1 MLERPKKRY
10 TAVTATLFGML
21 ALLALAM
28 WGCGTSGYDNPN
40 AGITTTQTPTA
51 LIEAATLKQWVDEG
65 KVNNQ
70 DTATRDKVVVLEVT
84 TSAAYATSH
93 IPGSLLMNSGGEL
106 TMTRLEGV
114 APISTMIL
122 DGNTMDTLI
131 KKSGINGNTTVV
143 FSVSKNGSWMNI
155 ARAYFTFRYW
165 GFPKERLKVLNGGD
179 NAWEDAGNTLD
190 AVAPTVAAST
200 YSVRSNAA
208 MQTDLRYSIGQMIK
222 LVDDINLGTV
232 TTAATGVSILD
243 VRGGAPTTYVANA
256 TVDDF
261 AQYGDAIA
269 GKTTRFKSIA
279 DLTTRLTAM
288 GVTSAKSRTY
298 VYCASGMRAAVPFF
312 VLDGVMG
319 WPVTMYD
326 GSWNQWSAYT
336 TANLPNSA
344 TAAWRI
350 DTNTSGTTL
359 PRTTGSSLTGTLTLD
374 PASSIMYTSITD
386 PRANQILNDDVNYF
400 NAGTTTTTSSGGS
413 SGGSSSGC

>member
-84 TSAAYATSH
+84 DSTSYVTSH
-93 IPGSLLMNSGGEL
+93 IPGSLLMNSSGEL

-122 DGNTMDTLI
+122 DGTTMDTLI

-179 NAWEDAGNTLD
+179 DAWETAGYTLD
-190 AVAPTVAAST
+190 AVTPTVAAST
-200 YSVRSNAA
+200 YSVRNNAA
-208 MQTDLRYSIGQMIK
+208 MQTNLRYSIGQMIK
-222 LVDDINLGTV
+222 LVDDINLTTV
-232 TTAATGVSILD
+232 STGATGVSILD
-243 VRGGAPTTYVANA
+243 VRGPLPTPPTSFIANS

-261 AQYGDAIA
+261 AQYGDAIT
-269 GKTTRFKSIA
+269 GKTTKFKSVA

-288 GVTSAKSRTY
+288 GVSSSKSRTY
-298 VYCASGMRAAVPFF
+298 VFCASGMRASVPFF
-312 VLDGVMG
+312 VLDGIMG

-326 GSWNQWSAYT
+326 GSWNQWSKYILT
-336 TANLPNSA
+336 NVN
-344 TAAWRI
+344 AAWKI
-350 DTNTSGTTL
+350 DSPTPNTAL
-359 PRTTGSSLTGTLTLD
+359 PRTTGASLTGTLTID
-374 PASSIMYTSITD
+374 PASNVMYTSITD
-386 PRANQILNDDVNYF
+386 PRANQILNEDVNYF
-400 NAGTTTTTSSGGS
+400 NAGSTTTTTSGGS
-413 SGGSSSGC
+413 SGGDSSGC

>member
-1 MLERPKKRY
+1 MLERPKKRFG
-10 TAVTATLFGML
+10 AVTATLFGML
-21 ALLALAM
+21 AILSLAM

-51 LIEAATLKQWVDEG
+51 LIEAATLKQWLDEG

-70 DTATRDKVVVLEVT
+70 DPATRDKVVVLEVT

-93 IPGSLLMNSGGEL
+93 IPGALLMNSSGEL
-106 TMTRLEGV
+106 TMTRMEGV
-114 APISTMIL
+114 APMTTMIL
-122 DGNTMDTLI
+122 DGTTMDTLI
-131 KKSGINGNTTVV
+131 KRSGINGNTTVV
-143 FSVSKNGSWMNI
+143 FTVNKGGSWLNI

-179 NAWEDAGNTLD
+179 NAWEDAGFTLD
-190 AVAPTVAAST
+190 AVTPTVAAST
-200 YSVRSNAA
+200 YSVRNNAA
-208 MQTDLRYSIGQMIK
+208 MQTDMRYSIGQMIK

-243 VRGGAPTTYVANA
+243 VRGAPLPTTYVANA

-261 AQYGDAIA
+261 AQYGDAVA
-269 GKTTRFKSIA
+269 GGKTTRFKSVA
-279 DLTTRLTAM
+279 DLTTRLTTM

-298 VYCASGMRAAVPFF
+298 VYCVSGMRASVPFF

-326 GSWNQWSAYT
+326 GSWGQWSAYT
-336 TANLPNSA
+336 TANAVS
-344 TAAWRI
+344 TAWRI

-359 PRTTGSSLTGTLTLD
+359 PRTTGTPSGTLTLD
-374 PASSIMYTSITD
+374 PASNFMYTSITD

-400 NAGTTTTTSSGGS
+400 TSGTVTTTSSGGS